1 MDDLS
6 SQIKK
11 LGVKGVLFLLKELIF
26 IKRILCF
33 LFLILKKA
41 AFFLFHLLLKCG
53 GKKVVLL
60 TYKTYLWIK
69 RLAAKTFLPAK
80 NKFIYP
86 FVHKETIHAVIIV
99 LTLAICFDNI
109 RIRTSRAE
117 SMEELLSRE
126 SIISKFATEELG
138 DSLLIE
144 ENISNGNEIAES
156 EISRYSNTT
165 NFGVKSSGE
174 IGTST
179 LDFLDDF
186 HGTRILANSEGLVKP
201 DITSTAAEPISEGEP
216 TATGRTEIIE
226 YIVQRGD
233 IIGNIAAKFGITV
246 NTILWSNSL
255 SYYSVIRPGDKLK
268 IMPVSGVLHK
278 VASGENLGSIANKY
292 TADIEKIK
300 EYNKLADANS
310 LQKGQ
315 ELIIPDGVM
324 RAAPR
329 ARTVAQANPY
339 AAISSS
345 SRAQYSSSSKFVW
358 PAASKRIT
366 QYYHWGHSAI
376 DIGAKIGTPI
386 YSIEKGQITF
396 SGWSNGYGYN
406 IIVDH
411 GGGQKSR
418 YAHFSKL
425 YVKKGALVDKG
436 QQIGEMGSTGWS
448 TGPHLHIEIIINGVK
463 VNPLK
468 YLQ

>member
-1 MDDLS
+1 MDDID

-11 LGVKGVLFLLKELIF
+11 FGVKGALFLLKALIL
-26 IKRILCF
+26 IKIFFCLVF
-33 LFLILKKA
+33 LFFKKT
-41 AFFLFHLLLKCG
+41 AFFLFRVFLKCG
-53 GKKVVLL
+53 GKKAILL
-60 TYKTYLWIK
+60 TYKTYLLIK
-69 RLAAKTFLPAK
+69 RLAARIFLPAK

-86 FVHKETIHAVIIV
+86 FVNKETIHAVVII
-99 LTLAICFDNI
+99 LTLAICFENI
-109 RIRTSRAE
+109 RIKISRAE
-117 SMEELLSRE
+117 SMEELLRGD

-144 ENISNGNEIAES
+144 ENLSSGSEIAES
-156 EISRYSNTT
+156 EIKRYANTT

-174 IGTST
+174 IGSST
-179 LDFLDDF
+179 QDFLDDLQ
-186 HGTRILANSEGLVKP
+186 GSRILANSEGLVKP
-201 DITSTAAEPISEGEP
+201 DITSTAEPVSEDNAA
-216 TATGRTEIIE
+216 ATGRTEIIE
-226 YIVQRGD
+226 YIVQMGD
-233 IIGNIAAKFGITV
+233 VIGTIASRFGISV
-246 NTILWSNSL
+246 NTILWSNNL
-255 SYYSVIRPGDKLK
+255 SYYSIIRTGDKLK

-292 TADIEKIK
+292 NADIGKIK

-315 ELIIPDGVM
+315 ELIIPDGIKKV
-324 RAAPR
+324 APR
-329 ARTVAQANPY
+329 ARTVAQTSPY
-339 AAISSS
+339 ATPSSS
-345 SRAQYSSSSKFVW
+345 GRAQYSSSSKFVW
-358 PAASKRIT
+358 PTASKRIT

-376 DIGAKIGTPI
+376 DIGAKTGTPI